1 MVPAQPAQSNRPVE
15 QREAAASTRGGA
27 APAKLTNPPT
37 GLDGAPVTL
46 VPVADLVALVSEL
59 PNGEYDPATVEA
71 RLADI
76 DWLSPR
82 AIAHDSVVSWASDTG
97 GVVPFPMWVLF
108 RDAPSLRSGLA
119 PRVAEFHRALER
131 VTPGREYSVRVFAF
145 KDRLAALSPAVAQ
158 LESEI
163 ENATPGQRYLL
174 ERKLDGVRQTEVR
187 EVSASV
193 SSSVHE
199 ELSKLSLGATTE
211 PAPKSAAILNAAYL
225 VSRAAPEPFQAKL
238 TDLIHK
244 FEPLGFRFEF
254 TGPWPPYH
262 FVER

>member
-1 MVPAQPAQSNRPVE
+1 VLYLYGIVPN
-15 QREAAASTRGGA
+15 
-27 APAKLTNPPT
+27 APTNPPK
-37 GLDGAPVTL
+37 GLDGTAVSL
-46 VPVADLVALVSEL
+46 VPVGDLSALVSEL
-59 PNGEYDPATVEA
+59 PDAEYDPATVEA

-82 AIAHDSVVSWASDTG
+82 AIAHDGVVSWASDQG

-108 RDAPSLRSGLA
+108 KDRPSLEAGLT
-119 PRVAEFHRALER
+119 PRADEFHQALAR

-145 KDRLAALSPAVAQ
+145 KDRVAALSPAVAQ

-163 ENATPGQRYLL
+163 EKATPGQRYLL
-174 ERKLDGVRQTEVR
+174 ERKLDSLRQNEAR

-193 SSSVHE
+193 SRSIHE
-199 ELSKLSLGATTE
+199 DLSQQALGAITE
-211 PAPKSAAILNAAYL
+211 PAPKAAAAAILNAAYL
-225 VSRAAPEPFQAKL
+225 VSREAPEPFQAKL

-262 FVER
+262 FVGR

>member
-1 MVPAQPAQSNRPVE
+1 MFYVYGIVPTN
-15 QREAAASTRGGA
+15 
-27 APAKLTNPPT
+27 LTSPPS
-37 GLDGAPVTL
+37 GLDGARVSA
-46 VPVADLVALVSEL
+46 VHVGDLVALASEL
-59 PNGEYDPATVEA
+59 PEAEYDSARIEA
-71 RLADI
+71 RLADL

-82 AIAHDSVVSWASDTG
+82 AIAHDAVVSWASDQG
-97 GVVPFPMWVLF
+97 GVVPFPMWVLY
-108 RDAPSLRSGLA
+108 RDRTALEAGLGD
-119 PRVAEFHRALER
+119 RVSEFHRALER

-163 ENATPGQRYLL
+163 EKASPGQRYLL
-174 ERKLDGVRQTEVR
+174 ERKLDSVRQNEAR

-193 SSSVHE
+193 SSSIHG
-199 ELSKLSLGATTE
+199 ELAQHALGAVTE

-225 VSRAAPEPFQAKL
+225 VSREAPEAFQAKL

-262 FVER
+262 FVGR

>member
-1 MVPAQPAQSNRPVE
+1 MVRSLESLALHYVYGIVAATLTNAPAGLE
-15 QREAAASTRGGA
+15 GA
-27 APAKLTNPPT
+27 AVSLISV
-37 GLDGAPVTL
+37 GELF
-46 VPVADLVALVSEL
+46 ALVSEVD
-59 PNGEYDPATVEA
+59 YDPTTVET
-71 RLADI
+71 RLSDL

-82 AIAHDSVVSWASDTG
+82 AVSHDAIVSWASDQG

-108 RDAPSLRSGLA
+108 RDAPSLQSGLA

-163 ENATPGQRYLL
+163 EKATPGQRYLL
-174 ERKLDGVRQTEVR
+174 ERKLDTVRQSEAR

-193 SSSVHE
+193 SSSIHE
-199 ELSKLSLGATTE
+199 ELSHLAIGAVIE

-225 VSRAAPEPFQAKL
+225 VSRVAPEPFQAKL

-262 FVER
+262 FVGR

>member
-1 MVPAQPAQSNRPVE
+1 MESLAKVYYVYGVVP
-15 QREAAASTRGGA
+15 
-27 APAKLTNPPT
+27 LTLSSPPP
-37 GLDGAPVTL
+37 GLDGTAVTL
-46 VPVADLVALVSEL
+46 VPITDLAALVSEL
-59 PNGEYDPATVEA
+59 PNGDYDPATVES
-71 RLADI
+71 RLADL

-82 AIAHDSVVSWASDTG
+82 AIAHDLVVSWASDKG

-108 RDAPSLRSGLA
+108 RDKPSLESGLA
-119 PRVAEFHRALER
+119 ARAAEFHRALDR
-131 VTPGREYSVRVFAF
+131 VTPGREYSVRVFVA

-163 ENATPGQRYLL
+163 EKATPGQRYLL
-174 ERKLDGVRQTEVR
+174 ERKLDAVRQTEAR

-193 SSSVHE
+193 SGSIHE
-199 ELSKLSLGATTE
+199 ELSQLALGAVTE

-225 VSRAAPEPFQAKL
+225 VRREAPEPFQAKL

-262 FVER
+262 FVGR

>member
-1 MVPAQPAQSNRPVE
+1 VFYVYGIVPRTPTS
-15 QREAAASTRGGA
+15 
-27 APAKLTNPPT
+27 PPR
-37 GLDGAPVTL
+37 GLDGTEVSL
-46 VPVADLVALVSEL
+46 VKVGDLAALVSEL
-59 PNGEYDPATVEA
+59 PDAEYDSASVEA
-71 RLADI
+71 RLPDL

-82 AIAHDSVVSWASDTG
+82 AIAHDAVVSWASDQG

-108 RDAPSLRSGLA
+108 KDRPSLESGLT
-119 PRVAEFHRALER
+119 PRVAEFHGALDR

-163 ENATPGQRYLL
+163 EKATPGQRYLL
-174 ERKLDGVRQTEVR
+174 ERKLDSVRQNEAR

-193 SSSVHE
+193 SRSIHE
-199 ELSKLSLGATTE
+199 DLAQHALGAITE
-211 PAPKSAAILNAAYL
+211 PAPKTAATAILNAAYL
-225 VSRAAPEPFQAKL
+225 VSRDAPEPFQSRL

-262 FVER
+262 FVGR

>member
-1 MVPAQPAQSNRPVE
+1 MFYVYGIVPKALTS
-15 QREAAASTRGGA
+15 
-27 APAKLTNPPT
+27 APK
-37 GLDGAPVTL
+37 GLDESPVTV
-46 VPVADLVALVSEL
+46 VPVGDLMALASEL
-59 PNGEYDPATVEA
+59 PDAEYDAAKVEA

-82 AIAHDSVVSWASDTG
+82 AIAHDAVVSWASELG

-108 RDAPSLRSGLA
+108 KDRPSLETGLT
-119 PRVAEFHRALER
+119 PRAAEFHKALDR

-145 KDRLAALSPAVAQ
+145 KDRVAALSPTVAQ

-163 ENATPGQRYLL
+163 QKATPGQRYLL
-174 ERKLDGVRQTEVR
+174 ERKLDSLRQNEAR

-193 SSSVHE
+193 SKSIHE
-199 ELSKLSLGATTE
+199 DLSQHALGAITE
-211 PAPKSAAILNAAYL
+211 PAPKAAATAILNAAYL
-225 VSRAAPEPFQAKL
+225 VSRETPEPFQAKL

-262 FVER
+262 FVGR

>member
-1 MVPAQPAQSNRPVE
+1 MWYIYGIIPKAL
-15 QREAAASTRGGA
+15 TGA
-27 APAKLTNPPT
+27 PE
-37 GLDGAPVTL
+37 GLDGTAVSL
-46 VPVADLVALVSEL
+46 VPVGDLQALASEL
-59 PNGEYDPATVEA
+59 PDAEYDPATVEA

-82 AIAHDSVVSWASDTG
+82 AVAHDAVVSWASDRG

-108 RDAPSLRSGLA
+108 KDRPSLESGLA
-119 PRVAEFHRALER
+119 PRVAEFHRALDR

-145 KDRLAALSPAVAQ
+145 KDRVAALSPAVAE

-163 ENATPGQRYLL
+163 QSATPGQRYLL
-174 ERKLDGVRQTEVR
+174 ERKLDAVRQTEAR

-193 SSSVHE
+193 SRSIHE
-199 ELSKLSLGATTE
+199 DLSRHALGAITE
-211 PAPKSAAILNAAYL
+211 PPPKAAAAAILNAAYL
-225 VSRAAPEPFQAKL
+225 VSREAPEPFQAKL

-244 FEPLGFRFEF
+244 FEPMGFRFEF

-262 FVER
+262 FVGR

>member
-1 MVPAQPAQSNRPVE
+1 MYYVYGIVPKSL
-15 QREAAASTRGGA
+15 SH
-27 APAKLTNPPT
+27 PPT
-37 GLDGAPVTL
+37 GLDETAVTL
-46 VPVADLVALVSEL
+46 VPVGDLTALVSEL

-71 RLADI
+71 RLADL

-82 AIAHDSVVSWASDTG
+82 AVAHDAVVSWASDQG

-108 RDAPSLRSGLA
+108 RDKSALEGGLGA
-119 PRVAEFHRALER
+119 RTAEFHRALAR

-163 ENATPGQRYLL
+163 EKATPGQRYLL
-174 ERKLDGVRQTEVR
+174 ERKLDAVRQTEAR

-193 SSSVHE
+193 SSSIHE
-199 ELSKLSLGATTE
+199 ELSHVALGAVTE

-225 VSRAAPEPFQAKL
+225 VSRDAPEPFQAKL

-262 FVER
+262 FVGR

>member
-1 MVPAQPAQSNRPVE
+1 MESLKKVYYVYGIVP
-15 QREAAASTRGGA
+15 ST
-27 APAKLTNPPT
+27 LTNPPL
-37 GLDGAPVTL
+37 GLDGAAVSL
-46 VPVADLVALVSEL
+46 IPVADLSALVSEL
-59 PNGEYDPATVEA
+59 PSAEYDPASVESK
-71 RLADI
+71 LADL

-82 AIAHDSVVSWASDTG
+82 AIAHDAVVSWASDKG

-108 RDAPSLRSGLA
+108 KDRPSLESGLT
-119 PRVAEFHRALER
+119 PRVAEFHRALDR

-163 ENATPGQRYLL
+163 EQATPGQRYLL
-174 ERKLDGVRQTEVR
+174 ERKLDSVRQTEAR

-193 SSSVHE
+193 STSIHD
-199 ELSKLSLGATTE
+199 ELSKLALGATTE

-225 VSRAAPEPFQAKL
+225 VSRDAPEPFQAKL

-262 FVER
+262 FVGR